1 MKPILDKDLDTL
13 IKQRFENFETEP
25 PAELWSKI
33 DTSLTGSK
41 TRNKIKSFYWVSA
54 ASIVIIFSAALYFYK
69 PLEVI
74 KLRAKNESREIL
86 VNKPDPAKEFKEV
99 KNIQAEKIKV
109 LTKNTL
115 PNTNQTVYKIPAN
128 NSGSEIKENRNL
140 KRPEVSEVLIADN
153 QEKFKNTIP
162 LIADSNTAEPV
173 LLVSQPLETVTEI
186 AADIPKQKIKSVGS
200 LINFVI
206 SRVDKR
212 EDKIIEFKDGK
223 EGSAVSVINLG
234 LIKFKSRNK

>member
-1 MKPILDKDLDTL
+1 M
-13 IKQRFENFETEP
+13 
-25 PAELWSKI
+25 
-33 DTSLTGSK
+33 
-41 TRNKIKSFYWVSA
+41 
-54 ASIVIIFSAALYFYK
+54 
-69 PLEVI
+69 
-74 KLRAKNESREIL
+74 
-86 VNKPDPAKEFKEV
+86 
-99 KNIQAEKIKV
+99 

-115 PNTNQTVYKIPAN
+115 PNTDQTVYKIPAN

-162 LIADSNTAEPV
+162 LIADSNIAEPV